1 MKEADYI
8 DEEQLRSI
16 EEELSVLNKND
27 IEEVRQSERGLPSLQ
42 ELEAQDKQEDIT
54 TKKDNRKKR
63 GIFSYCIFGFVCTY
77 MVAVLVIVFFCGFNV
92 MTIDSKVLIA
102 LLSTTTANVIGLFAV
117 VAKYLFHK

>member
-77 MVAVLVIVFFCGFNV
+77 MVAVLVIVFL
-92 MTIDSKVLIA
+92 LIYPPF
-102 LLSTTTANVIGLFAV
+102 L
-117 VAKYLFHK
+117 